1 MSIIKL
7 AQYRGEA
14 IHAVNQLGL
23 SADGEALAAITELAT
38 KHLLFAIELL
48 MNRLVKSQVIELICQ
63 VSPTVDSGQTG
74 ERLMKRLASGQP
86 ETQASMAALIGKIR
100 SALVPARAALDRSL
114 NMVTGDRDTST
125 ADKQLR
131 KGIETILDLTF
142 PPDDAPT
149 SELLL
154 KATLQK
160 FIEGFHTPHVEPIQ
174 TAQSASEARAVLP
187 LATAGSTTTDA
198 ADKSF
203 DLAARAKDDG
213 KYEKTLDKL
222 RRLSGDVS
230 PPDGWQERVIRAAHL
245 EKTVDGIL
253 SGYYAAQGRHTGDDG
268 VQATELSCYAV
279 GDRVSFLRRRQTED
293 LWKLGTV
300 TRVESWLRQDGTVG
314 HRIEVNEWLDTI
326 GTLRD
331 GGWIY
336 EDGDESTLRLESPL
350 KYHTRRSH

>member
-1 MSIIKL
+1 MSTFIKL

-14 IHAVNQLGL
+14 LHAVSQLGL

-63 VSPTVDSGQTG
+63 VSPTVDSGQIG
-74 ERLMKRLASGQP
+74 ERLMKLLASGQP

-114 NMVTGDRDTST
+114 NMVTVDRDTNS
-125 ADKQLR
+125 DKQLR

-142 PPDDAPT
+142 PPEGAPT

-154 KATLQK
+154 KATLTK
-160 FIEGFHTPHVEPIQ
+160 FIESFHTPHVEPIQ
-174 TAQSASEARAVLP
+174 TTQFASEARVAPP
-187 LATAGSTTTDA
+187 LATAGSTTTAA

-213 KYEKTLDKL
+213 KYEKMLDKL
-222 RRLSGDVS
+222 RGLSGDVS
-230 PPDGWQERVIRAAHL
+230 PPDGWQERVIKSAHL
-245 EKTVDGIL
+245 QKTVDGIL
-253 SGYYAAQGRHTGDDG
+253 SGYYAVQGRDG
-268 VQATELSCYAV
+268 VKVTELSCYAV
-279 GDRVSFLRRRQTED
+279 GARVSFLRRRQTEN

-314 HRIEVNEWLDTI
+314 HRIEVTEWLDTI
-326 GTLRD
+326 GTLRY
-331 GGWIY
+331 GVWIY
-336 EDGDESTLRLESPL
+336 EDGDESTLRLVP
-350 KYHTRRSH
+350 